1 MTGKT
6 SVILDRICWFEE
18 QPADIFICMYISRKS
33 FHIVIAFPTGHSPYK
48 CCMRIWDSGV
58 NRMMLNEKCSFFA
71 SKLSSNIA
79 LIFLVTS
86 HTNKNGKMLEKNV
99 KFSS

>member
-33 FHIVIAFPTGHSPYK
+33 FHSVIAFPTGHSPYK
-48 CCMRIWDSGV
+48 FHENLGLR
-58 NRMMLNEKCSFFA
+58 
-71 SKLSSNIA
+71 
-79 LIFLVTS
+79 
-86 HTNKNGKMLEKNV
+86 GKQNDAE
-99 KFSS
+99 